1 MLSSG
6 CIRVFATLVIVTC
19 ATIVGPATDATAAS
33 VERPG
38 AAGGPTEIMAS
49 VIMLD
54 LDTVNDANQSYEA
67 NVYVELMW
75 TDPRLRDEPVAES
88 NVWRPRV
95 AIGNRQQAW
104 AILPESLEIGGN
116 GSLRLSQNVWG
127 SFSQPLDL
135 RRFPFDTQVLKVT
148 LLADAASNEI
158 VFVQH
163 PDRPSGISK
172 ALSVPDWEILDVSSE
187 GRLFEVSEGIDP
199 IPSFVMTISA
209 ERRFEYYVFTM
220 IVPLVVIVGMAF
232 ASFWIDPA
240 NFGTKIALASASML
254 TVVTYRVASVQIL
267 PRTSY
272 FTDMDIFIVGCTV
285 LVFLALVGAV
295 VTSVKFREGKE
306 VTARRVDQWAR
317 RLAPLAFIAVIASAF
332 A

>member
-1 MLSSG
+1 MVHSTGAMVLAAMIAVSLAA
-6 CIRVFATLVIVTC
+6 IL
-19 ATIVGPATDATAAS
+19 GPATDATAAS

-75 TDPRLRDEPVAES
+75 TDPRILDEPVAER

-104 AILPESLEIGGN
+104 SILPESLEVGAN
-116 GSLRLSQNVWG
+116 GSVRMSQNIWG

-148 LLADAASNEI
+148 LLAEAGSDEV

-163 PDRPSGISK
+163 PDSPSGISK
-172 ALSVPDWEILDVSSE
+172 ALSVPDWDILDISSE
-187 GRLFEVSEGIDP
+187 GSLFEVSEGIDP

-209 ERRFEYYVFTM
+209 KRRHEYYVFTM

-267 PRTSY
+267 PRTNY

-285 LVFLALVGAV
+285 LVFLALVSAV
-295 VTSVKFREGKE
+295 VSSVKFREGKE
-306 VTARRVDQWAR
+306 VAARRMDHWAR
-317 RLAPLAFIAVIASAF
+317 RLAPAAVIAVTASAF